1 MEKIVKTFILVD
13 KQDITRL
20 GISFLLRQPDIHAE
34 IIEKVST
41 QNEFTDL
48 LEKYQ
53 DAVVVLDL
61 AFSDFLSLKT
71 VIAFHE
77 RYPMVYWLFFSI
89 EINDELFYQYCTNP
103 CFSFVLKQCDFNEIK
118 AALICAVK
126 GHNFIC
132 SSIARIFLQYRK
144 EINDKKERLTT
155 TEREILKLI
164 ATGKSAKEIANG
176 RNLSINTVITH
187 KKNIFRKLEVNSVYE
202 ATKYALRTGL
212 IDSIEY
218 YI

>member
-1 MEKIVKTFILVD
+1 VKTFILVD

-20 GISFLLRQPDIHAE
+20 GISFLLKQLDIHVE
-34 IIEKVST
+34 VIEKVST
-41 QNEFTDL
+41 QGEFSDL

-61 AFSDFLSLKT
+61 AFSDFLNLNA
-71 VIAFHE
+71 VIAFHK
-77 RYPMVYWLFFSI
+77 RYPMVYWLFFSG

-118 AALICAVK
+118 AALICAVE

-132 SSIARIFLQYRK
+132 SSIARTFLQYHK
-144 EINDKKERLTT
+144 EVNDKKERLTA
-155 TEREILKLI
+155 TEKEILKLI
-164 ATGKSAKEIANG
+164 AAGKSAKEIANE
-176 RNLSINTVITH
+176 RNLSINTVVTH